1 MKKICAL
8 VAILSGLSASAGATP
23 VLLGEITRDYGSA
36 AGKVDPS
43 GTDLLSADYVT
54 VTDSSNVRFSDVFN
68 FSAFNFTGIDHFE
81 LTLNFSQ
88 TNGFN
93 FIFFPEAWHVR
104 PGNSGTELPLNRVG
118 SAVTSQTFS
127 FGPSVDT
134 FASSVGAEKFDLWF
148 ADEGFGANDFRLYD
162 AKLAVFGEAAEVP
175 EPSSLA
181 LVGLGA
187 VALAGLRRR
196 RKA

>member
-8 VAILSGLSASAGATP
+8 IAILSGLSASAGATP
-23 VLLGEITRDYGSA
+23 VLLGEITHDYGSA
-36 AGKVDPS
+36 AGKLDPS

-54 VTDSSNVRFSDVFN
+54 VTDSSNVRFSDAFN
-68 FSAFNFTGIDHFE
+68 FSAFNFTSIEHFE

-93 FIFFPEAWHVR
+93 FIFPEAWHVR
-104 PGNSGTELPLNRVG
+104 PGNSLTELPLNRVG
-118 SAVTSQTFS
+118 DTVTSQTFS

-134 FASSVGAEKFDLWF
+134 FALSIAAEKFDLWF
-148 ADEGFGANDFRLYD
+148 ADEGVGANNFRLYD
-162 AKLAVFGEAAEVP
+162 AKLTVFGEAAAVP

-181 LVGLGA
+181 LVGLGV